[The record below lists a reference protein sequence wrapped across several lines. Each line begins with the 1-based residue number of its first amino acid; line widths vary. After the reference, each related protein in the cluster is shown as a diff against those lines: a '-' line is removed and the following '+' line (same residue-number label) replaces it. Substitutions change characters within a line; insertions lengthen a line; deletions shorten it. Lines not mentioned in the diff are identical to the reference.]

1 MLPLG
6 PPHAAPQHATLRLS
20 GVAKYNSTAGQGR
33 PHPGT
38 QAQHRLQRAQ
48 ILWERERRA
57 FGSKELLLQGLKA
70 LKAFQLLTRAAEWKS
85 QKAKWWKEMGSKRG
99 AAWVDAREERTAGRQ
114 AGRAGQCP
122 RAQAGAPERRWLFLQ
137 GEPHRAA
144 LSMPRPRPPHSTVG
158 MDACGGHW
166 AAPSGSRSSAGG
178 GGRKEGKPLLRDVSP
193 AAQRGLVTFAIIF
206 LICIPTSSALGSLL
220 PSPAACS
227 ARTSLPCLYL
237 PRAVHHATGLLRQ
250 PCCLMQEKK
259 QKYPQSNFSL
269 PSIAAYTFRRHGEM
283 KLKNDLQAIAE
294 RWMLTAARRGAV
306 PC

>member
-114 AGRAGQCP
+114 GGQ
-122 RAQAGAPERRWLFLQ
+122 GSAPGHRQ
-137 GEPHRAA
+137 GPQRE
-144 LSMPRPRPPHSTVG
+144 
-158 MDACGGHW
+158 D
-166 AAPSGSRSSAGG
+166 GSSCRM
-178 GGRKEGKPLLRDVSP
+178 SP
-193 AAQRGLVTFAIIF
+193 TEQPCQCHGRGL
-206 LICIPTSSALGSLL
+206 PTVL
-220 PSPAACS
+220 
-227 ARTSLPCLYL
+227 
-237 PRAVHHATGLLRQ
+237 
-250 PCCLMQEKK
+250 
-259 QKYPQSNFSL
+259 
-269 PSIAAYTFRRHGEM
+269 
-283 KLKNDLQAIAE
+283 
-294 RWMLTAARRGAV
+294 
-306 PC
+306 